1 MKKINFTKGLQP
13 ALGAAGG
20 AVAAQLLDSQFLA
33 SQTSIPEVAK
43 PFIPIALGVVLL
55 GMKNPMVQ
63 GAGAGMVAVGAV
75 KAYNAFTEKSAT
87 QGIAYEYTG
96 GRTYLSPGTGFGSIP
111 SGSGFAPN
119 GAAFPGAGMPSM
131 SHLSGTYDPSN
142 DGQ

>member
-75 KAYNAFTEKSAT
+75 KAYNAFTSPSAAAGVAYDYSG
-87 QGIAYEYTG
+87 GIV
-96 GRTYLSPGTGFGSIP
+96 RTPL
-111 SGSGFAPN
+111 GSGFGGAYMPSN
-119 GAAFPGAGMPSM
+119 SGLGAALPGSGIPMD
-131 SHLSGTYDPSN
+131 SHLSGVYTG
-142 DGQ
+142 DGN